1 VAHTKA
7 KGTSKLGRDSR
18 AKRLGVKIF
27 GGQAIEAGQ
36 IIVRQRGSK
45 FYSGEGTAMGADDT
59 LYAKVDG
66 KVDFKKTQVQKF
78 TGTKSNKTIVSV
90 ISVS

>member
-1 VAHTKA
+1 MAHTKA

-18 AKRLGVKIF
+18 AKRLGVKIY
-27 GGQAIEAGQ
+27 GGQTIEAGQ

-59 LYAKVDG
+59 LYAKVAG
-66 KVDFKKTQVQKF
+66 KVNFKKTQVVRF
-78 TGTKSNKTIVSV
+78 TGNKKNTTIVSV
-90 ISVS
+90 K